1 MPAAMAPVARYDV
14 QLNLPRFYPVLDTE
28 LLARRGLPVAAAAE
42 AVLEG
47 GARILQ
53 FRHKTFFSR
62 DVFDEASL
70 VAQLCDSAGSFFVMN
85 DRADFAMLLRCWLH
99 LGQDDLP
106 PADARKILPA
116 RSIIGFSTHNERQL
130 READREPV
138 DYLAFGPIFETRSK
152 QNPDPVAGVEELKRV
167 RPLTGKPLV
176 AIGGITR
183 ERAAAVRAAGADSI
197 AVVSDIIPEECSKK
211 TVRER
216 TEEWLQLLAK

>member
-1 MPAAMAPVARYDV
+1 MPAATVPVARYDV

-28 LLARRGLPVAAAAE
+28 LFARRGLPVAAAAE

-62 DVFDEASL
+62 DVYVEAAL
-70 VAQLCDSAGSFFVMN
+70 VAKLCDSAGSFFVMN

-106 PADARKILPA
+106 PLDARKILPA

-167 RPLTGKPLV
+167 RPFTGKPLV

-197 AVVSDIIPEECSKK
+197 GVVNDIIPEECSKK